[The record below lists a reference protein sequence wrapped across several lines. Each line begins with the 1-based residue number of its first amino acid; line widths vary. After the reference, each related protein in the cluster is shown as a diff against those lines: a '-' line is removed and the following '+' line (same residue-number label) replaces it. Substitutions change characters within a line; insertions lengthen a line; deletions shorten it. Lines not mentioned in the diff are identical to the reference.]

1 MAGMATDIAG
11 EIFGK
16 IVSGQLA
23 PQQVWQTLNEKV
35 LDTRRGALT
44 PIKGDSTDT
53 ARIVD
58 YIKQLVEAE
67 ERAGIPAHR
76 IMLVGFSQ
84 GGCQAVS
91 CALQME
97 VGLAGVA
104 ALSTWFPQGEEMS
117 QLPDDLK
124 GMPLY
129 VAHGDADW
137 VVPVELGRNM
147 QQRCSKIGFNTTYIE
162 YAGLGHDISQ
172 DGCKSLRRF
181 FQEHVPRIV
190 PSNASV
196 WKEVLTADDVAGD
209 VNFIAF

>member
-1 MAGMATDIAG
+1 MAVVQMARDIAG
-11 EIFGK
+11 DIFSV
-16 IVSGQLA
+16 VSGQLA
-23 PQQVWQTLNEKV
+23 PQQVWQTVNEKV
-35 LDTRRGALT
+35 LDTRRSALT
-44 PIKGDSTDT
+44 PIKGDSTDN

-67 ERAGIPAHR
+67 ERAGIPPHR

-84 GGCQAVS
+84 GGCQVLS
-91 CALQME
+91 CALQMQ

-117 QLPDDLK
+117 ELPHDLK

-137 VVPVELGRNM
+137 VVPVELGRKM
-147 QQRCSKIGFNTTYIE
+147 QAQCVRIGFNTTYTE

-172 DGCKSLRRF
+172 DVCKSLRRF
-181 FQEHVPRIV
+181 FQERVPRVV
-190 PSNASV
+190 PSNVSV
-196 WKEVLTADDVAGD
+196 WKEVVAADDVAAD
-209 VNFIAF
+209 VNFI